1 MIGALQLCAGQ
12 DAGIEAAIHAMSDV
26 LNEGES
32 DGILLVDAHNAFNS
46 LNRQAALL
54 NVNRLCPALG
64 KVVINTY
71 RSAADL
77 FVGGE
82 LVKSQEGT
90 TQGDPL
96 AMAIYAIATIPLLR
110 KAETPLT
117 TQVWFADDA
126 TSGGKLGGLRCWWD
140 ILATHGPRYGYDI
153 NAVKSWLIVKPDRLD
168 QAKLIFKDTR
178 INITLEGGRHL
189 GAALGS
195 TSFIAGYIDEKVM
208 KWMPELRELSKIA
221 VTEPHAAYCAF
232 THGLIGHWTYL
243 CRIMPGVAQLL
254 KPMEDVIHTQF
265 IPSLL
270 GRTPPGDL
278 E

>member
-1 MIGALQLCAGQ
+1 
-12 DAGIEAAIHAMSDV
+12 MSDV

-90 TQGDPL
+90 TQDDPP

-168 QAKLIFKDTR
+168 LDCHVLDT
-178 INITLEGGRHL
+178 IT
-189 GAALGS
+189 
-195 TSFIAGYIDEKVM
+195 V
-208 KWMPELRELSKIA
+208 
-221 VTEPHAAYCAF
+221 
-232 THGLIGHWTYL
+232 
-243 CRIMPGVAQLL
+243 
-254 KPMEDVIHTQF
+254 
-265 IPSLL
+265 
-270 GRTPPGDL
+270 
-278 E
+278 